1 MNPFSY
7 NNPVIVFLTKAADML
22 ILSLFWFI
30 CCIPV
35 ITFVPAC
42 AALYASITDVV
53 FGNER
58 GYGVTRY
65 FFSAFTQNFKRG
77 MVLSLLC
84 AAVVFLM
91 VIGINTGLQ
100 IWDQSAWGAAYMAL
114 GVLVAIVFGTALLFI
129 PPTFA
134 RFDGKTSVIIR
145 LALYFSSRRV
155 IRSLWYALLLAA
167 VILSVSVFPLVIVIA
182 PALYMDLIRRGT
194 EKTMNAYM
202 ADFLSDEDEAPEEE
216 KLSEAAESLTG
227 LDSAL
232 SGGGDEDA

>member
-35 ITFVPAC
+35 VTFVPAC

-65 FFSAFTQNFKRG
+65 FFSVFTQNFKRG
-77 MVLSLLC
+77 MALSLLC
-84 AAVVFLM
+84 AAVILLM
-91 VIGINTGLQ
+91 AIGINTGLQ
-100 IWDQSAWGAAYMAL
+100 VWAESAWGAAYMAL
-114 GVLVAIVFGTALLFI
+114 GILVVIIFGTALLFI

-167 VILSVSVFPLVIVIA
+167 VVLSVSIFPLVIVIA
-182 PALYMDLIRRGT
+182 PALYVDLIRRGT
-194 EKTMNAYM
+194 EKTMNAYK
-202 ADFLSDEDEAPEEE
+202 AEYISDGDEEAEE
-216 KLSEAAESLTG
+216 SEPTGEAESMSG
-227 LDSAL
+227 LNSAL
-232 SGGGDEDA
+232 SEGEDEDA